1 MNLIFCFLALGV
13 YDIVF
18 HCALLNCMCFKVVYW
33 TLVEIAL
40 RWTSWHHLWLFGRR
54 LKSLVTTIGINC
66 TFTTTIINR
75 AIIVIVIVIIFVIFL
90 RVAVPPIQSF
100 AFLPIFAIEFFSKKS
115 DPKRFGDLGAMAVLL
130 CLSALSYTEPPLP
143 LRSPDKV
150 LKIMEKLGHFM
161 TSNLLHRPAFVWVCF
176 VQGWTHKTRA
186 TLFNCVQICS
196 HCKMLSG
203 ELLITWRRKLIWMP
217 KLVEVA
223 NIKRIVVLPP
233 LSPLTNIT
241 INYYHHPN
249 PNQISPHHHHPLPN
263 HHHHHHRHHHN
274 HHNHNHHRE
283 KSFPVWQQGLR
294 ISLWSAPSFDR
305 SSTNF

>member
-1 MNLIFCFLALGV
+1 MANWPIFNSAWFQP
-13 YDIVF
+13 
-18 HCALLNCMCFKVVYW
+18 
-33 TLVEIAL
+33 VEKDHAGA
-40 RWTSWHHLWLFGRR
+40 TSFIFASGPPSCPNHLHFYL
-54 LKSLVTTIGINC
+54 
-66 TFTTTIINR
+66 
-75 AIIVIVIVIIFVIFL
+75 
-90 RVAVPPIQSF
+90 
-100 AFLPIFAIEFFSKKS
+100 FLPLNFSQKNPTQKIW
-115 DPKRFGDLGAMAVLL
+115 RFRCYGCAFVLL

-186 TLFNCVQICS
+186 TLFNCVQICL

-223 NIKRIVVLPP
+223 NIKMIVVLVHVLPP

-249 PNQISPHHHHPLPN
+249 P
-263 HHHHHHRHHHN
+263 
-274 HHNHNHHRE
+274 
-283 KSFPVWQQGLR
+283 
-294 ISLWSAPSFDR
+294 
-305 SSTNF
+305 